1 MHHIFKQQF
10 SVVASASEQGWLN
23 ISFNAYNQMLDGK
36 SVRSNF
42 GLIQGYEFWHSIH
55 FHQGTAKSRSSAAF
69 AFSSLGSTI
78 KPCIKDFLNT
88 I

>member
-36 SVRSNF
+36 SVRSNL
-42 GLIQGYEFWHSIH
+42 GLIQGYEF
-55 FHQGTAKSRSSAAF
+55 
-69 AFSSLGSTI
+69 
-78 KPCIKDFLNT
+78 
-88 I
+88 

>member
-36 SVRSNF
+36 FVRINF
-42 GLIQGYEFWHSIH
+42 GLIQGYEFDTPFI
-55 FHQGTAKSRSSAAF
+55 FIKVLQNREVRLP
-69 AFSSLGSTI
+69 SL
-78 KPCIKDFLNT
+78 LVALALQ
-88 I
+88 